1 MTVRGPQPFA
11 AAARVGLVALVAV
24 FLCGCAGLPF
34 LSPKSNDVAPTQTSV
49 PMADRAE
56 YRLDVQAPDEL
67 RPLLVNYL
75 DLARFQSAPATE
87 GITRTEL
94 ERLILAAP
102 AQARGLLETEGYFNA
117 EVTVDK
123 LPAVDTAAGTI
134 LLVQLRVQ
142 PGPPVTVE
150 AFTFDAQG
158 NLQAAAQAG
167 DPVAVQELAELRRL
181 WPLQPG
187 DVFRQSTWSAAK
199 NSAIA
204 RLRADGYAA
213 ADWSST
219 RAAVDA
225 PSNQVRLEVVADS
238 GPLYRMGEV
247 RIEGLQ
253 RYDADSVR
261 KLATFGPGTPYSEKL
276 LLDFQERIQKV
287 GLFEGASVEIDA
299 ELNTAAAAPVI
310 VRVKEF
316 ALQQATIG
324 VGYSANTGARLSVE
338 HTQRRLFG
346 SRWIA
351 KNKFEL
357 GPLKQAWGGDLTSYP
372 LDGQYRNLIAGAAT
386 RLKAADEVLN
396 SWSARIGRTQDT
408 PRIERLYFAEAT
420 QARIDGNTLTSNAR
434 AISGNYHWVFRDVD
448 NVLLPSRGV
457 TTSAQAAVGYA
468 IGQITRLGDTVDD
481 RGPFA
486 RAYGRLT
493 WYRPFGQGWHATMR
507 LEGGQV
513 FTNHPTA
520 IPDTLLF
527 RAGGDD
533 SVRGYGYRTLGPT
546 VDGVVLSGRT
556 LLTASAEIARPISP
570 KYPAYWWTLFVD
582 AGNAANTWSALRPV
596 LGYGAGLQWRSPV
609 GPLRV
614 DLAYGQAVRAVRLHL
629 SVGIAF

>member
-1 MTVRGPQPFA
+1 MTARGKTSFA
-11 AAARVGLVALVAV
+11 AAASVALVALL
-24 FLCGCAGLPF
+24 LCGCAGLPF
-34 LSPKSNDVAPTQTSV
+34 LSPKTADTAPPPTAA

-56 YRLDVQAPDEL
+56 YRLDVQAPDAL
-67 RPLLVNYL
+67 RTLLVAYL
-75 DLARFQSAPATE
+75 DLARFQSAPTTE

-123 LPAVDTAAGTI
+123 LPAVDTQLQMPV
-134 LLVQLRVQ
+134 LLRLRVQ
-142 PGPPVTVE
+142 PGPPATVE
-150 AFTFDAQG
+150 AFTLDAQG
-158 NLQAAAQAG
+158 DLQAAVQAG
-167 DPVAVQELAELRRL
+167 DPVAVQELAALRRV
-181 WPLQPG
+181 WSLQPG
-187 DVFRQSTWSAAK
+187 DVFRQSAWNTAK
-199 NSAIA
+199 NSTIA

-213 ADWSST
+213 ADWNST
-219 RAAVDA
+219 RAVVDA
-225 PSNQVRLEVVADS
+225 PSNRVRLETLADS

-247 RIEGLQ
+247 RVEGLQ

-299 ELNTAAAAPVI
+299 ELKTAGAAPVI

-357 GPLKQAWGGDLTSYP
+357 GPLRQAWEGDLTSYP

-408 PRIERLYFAEAT
+408 PRIERLYFVEAT
-420 QARIDGNTLTSNAR
+420 QARIDSDTLTSSAQ
-434 AISGNYHWVFRDVD
+434 AVSGNYQWVFRDVD
-448 NVLLPSRGV
+448 SVLLPSSGV

-468 IGQITRLGDTVDD
+468 NGRITRLGGTVDD

-493 WYRPFGQGWHATMR
+493 MYRLLGENWHGTLR

-527 RAGGDD
+527 RAGGED

-546 VDGVVLSGRT
+546 VDGVVLSGRN
-556 LLTASAEIARPISP
+556 LLTVSAEVARPISP
-570 KYPAYWWTLFVD
+570 RYPAYWWALFVD
-582 AGNAANTWSALRPV
+582 AGNAANSWSALRPA

-614 DLAYGQAVRAVRLHL
+614 DLAYGQEVRAVRLHL